1 MMLAVSDACER
12 KNTSMKY
19 HGWSKIAFAML
30 LTLIIPILAA
40 CGGGGSAPAAAPT
53 AAQQPTAVPAAEPTA
68 APAAEPTAA
77 PAAEPTAAPAAEPTA
92 APAAGASG
100 GALRILYW
108 QAVTT
113 LNPHLATGTKDSD
126 ASRLIVEPLASW
138 DDKGELSL
146 NLAAEVPTRE
156 NGDISED
163 LKTVTWKLKPG
174 LKWSDG
180 SDFTADDVVFTWQ
193 YCADPATACFSSA
206 AFAPIDKVEAVDP
219 QTVKITWKQPNPN
232 PYISF
237 VGVNG
242 QILQKKQF
250 AECIG
255 AAAAQCP
262 ANNQPIGT
270 GPYKITD
277 FKPGDVVLYEKNPLY
292 RDAASLG
299 FDTVE
304 FKGGGDAASAGR
316 AVCETGEVDYAWNL
330 QVEAAVLSEI
340 VAGGQ
345 CDLAKPAFG
354 IERVLV
360 NFANPDPALG
370 DKRSEPD
377 QPHPIL
383 SDPKVRQALSLA
395 IDRKTM
401 AEQIYG
407 EAGVPTCNMMTHPE
421 SLASPNTKCDQ
432 DLAKANQLLDEAG
445 WKDSDGDGVRDKDG
459 KPLVLT
465 FSTSINA
472 LRQKEQA
479 LIKADWAKIGVQTN
493 LKAVDSSVFF
503 SSDPGN
509 PDTANHFYTDVEMF
523 TNSNGDPDPTQYFAN
538 WTCAQ
543 MASKANNWNLAN
555 PHRYCS
561 KEYDAIV
568 DQLQK
573 ETDPAKRKELFVAAN
588 DKLVNDG
595 VVIPLIDRFTPSGY
609 AKGLVGPT
617 GPAFDSLL
625 WNIAAWHK

>member
-1 MMLAVSDACER
+1 
-12 KNTSMKY
+12 MKLK
-19 HGWSKIAFAML
+19 GWGKIAFVML
-30 LTLIIPILAA
+30 LTLIVPILVA
-40 CGGGGSAPAAAPT
+40 CGGGGAAPAAP
-53 AAQQPTAVPAAEPTA
+53 PTA
-68 APAAEPTAA
+68 APAAQPPTSA
-77 PAAEPTAAPAAEPTA
+77 PAAEAPTTAPTAAEAPTA
-92 APAAGASG
+92 ATEATAEPAPAAAG
-100 GALRILYW
+100 GTLHILYW

-113 LNPHLATGTKDSD
+113 LNPHLASGTKDAD

-146 NLAAEVPTRE
+146 NLAAEVPTVE
-156 NGDISED
+156 NGGIAKD
-163 LKTVTWKLKPG
+163 LTSITWKLKPG

-180 SDFTADDVVFTWQ
+180 SDFTAEDVVFTWQ

-219 QTVKITWKQPNPN
+219 LTAKITWKQPNPN
-232 PYISF
+232 PYVSF
-237 VGVNG
+237 VGVTG
-242 QILQKKQF
+242 QVLQKAQF
-250 AECIG
+250 ADCVG
-255 AAAAQCP
+255 AAAVQCP
-262 ANNQPIGT
+262 ANNAPIGT
-270 GPYKITD
+270 GPYKLKD
-277 FKPGDVVLYEKNPLY
+277 FKSGDVVLFEKNPLY
-292 RDAASLG
+292 RDAASVG
-299 FDTVE
+299 FDAVE

-316 AVCETGEVDYAWNL
+316 AVCETGEADYSWNL
-330 QVEAAVLSEI
+330 QVEVAVLAEI
-340 VAGGQ
+340 IAGGQ
-345 CDLAKPAFG
+345 CDLVKPAFG

-360 NFANPDPALG
+360 NFSNPDPALG
-370 DKRSEPD
+370 DKRAEPD

-407 EAGVPTCNMMTHPE
+407 EAGAPTCNIMTHPE
-421 SLASPNTKCDQ
+421 SIASPNTKCEQ

-445 WKDSDGDGVRDKDG
+445 WVRPEGGGIRQKDG
-459 KPLVLT
+459 KPLVLV
-465 FSTSINA
+465 FSTSINP

-479 LIKADWAKIGVQTN
+479 LIKANWAEIGIDTQ
-493 LKAVDSSVFF
+493 LKAVDSGVFF

-509 PDTANHFYTDVEMF
+509 PDTANHFFTDVQMF
-523 TNSNGDPDPTQYFAN
+523 TSSNGDPDPTQYFAN

-543 MASKANNWNLAN
+543 IASKANNWNLAN

-561 KEYDAIV
+561 KEYDAII

-573 ETDPAKRKELFVAAN
+573 ETDPAKRKELFIAAN

-625 WNIAAWHK
+625 WNIATWHK

>member
-1 MMLAVSDACER
+1 
-12 KNTSMKY
+12 MKLK
-19 HGWSKIAFAML
+19 GWSKIALAML
-30 LTLIIPILAA
+30 LTLVVPILVA
-40 CGGGGSAPAAAPT
+40 CGGGGAAPAAPPTSAPAAQPPTSAPAAQAPT
-53 AAQQPTAVPAAEPTA
+53 AAATAAEAPTAAEPPTAAAEATA
-68 APAAEPTAA
+68 APAAE
-77 PAAEPTAAPAAEPTA
+77 
-92 APAAGASG
+92 AAGG
-100 GALRILYW
+100 TLRILYW

-113 LNPHLATGTKDSD
+113 LNPHLASGTKDSD

-146 NLAAEVPTRE
+146 NLAAEVPTVE
-156 NGDISED
+156 NGDIAKD
-163 LKTVTWKLKPG
+163 LTTVTWKLKPG
-174 LKWSDG
+174 IKWSDG
-180 SDFTADDVVFTWQ
+180 TDFTADDVVFTWQ

-206 AFAPIDKVEAVDP
+206 AFAPIAKVEAVDP
-219 QTVKITWKQPNPN
+219 QTVKITWKEPNPN
-232 PYISF
+232 PYTSF
-237 VGVNG
+237 VGVTG
-242 QILQKKQF
+242 QVLQKAQF
-250 AECIG
+250 ASCIG

-262 ANNQPIGT
+262 ANNAPIGT
-270 GPYKITD
+270 GPYKVKD
-277 FKPGDVVLYEKNPLY
+277 FKSGDIVVFEKNPQY
-292 RDAASLG
+292 RDAASVG

-330 QVEAAVLSEI
+330 QVEVAVLADI

-345 CDLAKPAFG
+345 CDLVKPAFG

-360 NFANPDPALG
+360 NFSNPDPALG
-370 DKRSEPD
+370 DKRAEPD

-407 EAGVPTCNMMTHPE
+407 EAGAATCNIMTHPE

-432 DLAKANQLLDEAG
+432 DLDKANQLLDEAG
-445 WKDSDGDGVRDKDG
+445 WLTPEGGGIRQKDG
-459 KPLVLT
+459 KPLALV
-465 FSTSINA
+465 FQTSINP

-479 LIKADWAKIGVQTN
+479 LIKADWAKIGVDAQ
-493 LKAVDSSVFF
+493 LKAVDSGVFF

-509 PDTANHFYTDVEMF
+509 PDTANHFFADVEMF

-555 PHRYCS
+555 PQRYCS

-568 DQLQK
+568 AQLQK
-573 ETDPAKRKELFVAAN
+573 ETDPAKRKDLFIAAN

-595 VVIPLIDRFTPSGY
+595 AVIPLIDRFTPSGY

-617 GPAFDSLL
+617 GPAWDSLL
-625 WNIAAWHK
+625 WNIATWHK